1 MQLIAKFHHTMFK
14 RSEVIV
20 MTNKQTPLKT
30 STSLRYATPVSNN
43 CYSQGLAEF
52 INSFI
57 KLLKQEGHHP
67 LTGQRA
73 PPISGGTYRRRRT
86 LIDGYLESPFP
97 TACLL

>member
-1 MQLIAKFHHTMFK
+1 MFK

-20 MTNKQTPLKT
+20 LTNKQTPLKT
-30 STSLRYATPVSNN
+30 CTSLSYATPVSNN

-57 KLLKQEGHHP
+57 KLLKQEGQHP

-73 PPISGGTYRRRRT
+73 AKVR
-86 LIDGYLESPFP
+86 
-97 TACLL
+97 